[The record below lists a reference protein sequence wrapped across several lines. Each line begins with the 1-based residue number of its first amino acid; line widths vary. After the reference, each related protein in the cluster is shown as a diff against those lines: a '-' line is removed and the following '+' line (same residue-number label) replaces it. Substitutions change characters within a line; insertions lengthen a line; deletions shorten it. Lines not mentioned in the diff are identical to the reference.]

1 MFTPAEHA
9 LIKKDFLEIWSSKMA
24 RATLIAVPIGLVI
37 VVPALFLGAVYLVPL
52 EQAPGIQEML
62 SILPPKLE
70 GYTAQQGL
78 FDLLTNTLFSLF
90 FLMIPLMASAVSA
103 SCIFVGEKE
112 RSTIETL
119 LLTPLKVRQIFRA
132 KLACC
137 LFLSFVTTAIAF
149 GAFTIVVS
157 VGDIM
162 LGIPFFLNW
171 SWLVVIL
178 FLAPGLMVFGAVFMV
193 FEFNRINSRLESFQT
208 IAYVA
213 LPFLLLYIA
222 PFTGLFRVNASILL
236 VVSAIVWLCDLF
248 LWIIDIRTFLP
259 EKFLEQPLED

>member
-37 VVPALFLGAVYLVPL
+37 VVPALFLGAVCLVPL

-78 FDLLTNTLFSLF
+78 FDLLTNT
-90 FLMIPLMASAVSA
+90 SAVSA

-171 SWLVVIL
+171 SWLVIIL

-222 PFTGLFRVNASILL
+222 PFTGLFRVNASVLL

-259 EKFLEQPLED
+259 EKFLEQSLED